1 MAIRF
6 GVIFIDNNIDNF
18 FNDRRKTKQ
27 QLIRSILERKS
38 GLDFIRFIEATASY
52 TNLERKRKLS
62 FEECAV
68 FYTDADFVRIER
80 EITSFLVFQNDRS
93 VTLNNDLSATFN
105 LKNYLLVLAKKF
117 YCSVCYCENINTQK
131 IEWISTNHSDFG
143 EILQEF
149 SDITSLSPNELPQ
162 FLTDLKDKIIEFNF
176 HKKIINNGLPFGI
189 IFIVSDPENLIDIND
204 KNKKLESCFHY
215 YENSHLL
222 YFPIITESYLILDNL
237 KSYFIFQ
244 NENEKPFNLKQHLLE
259 LKKELGFEP
268 SGIFYC
274 ENASTHKIELISNE
288 PKDFKGVL
296 LEFLQITSLS
306 PNELPQF
313 LANFKFSKSTYGI
326 DKAEFSLSSLSLE
339 NMTLIDNLST
349 LKRNIKNTF
358 DRYSWHG
365 YSKIPQEK
373 RITQI
378 KKQVSEECKVNPFFH
393 SWRVSSEQNRKVNK
407 IAEDLKNGK
416 IVGEKII
423 DNVFDINASYCFI
436 TPEDLKNLK
445 ERLFI
450 QQDIDITHVINQ
462 KKGEAF
468 DHILI
473 NDIKYNLL
481 DNTFHFI
488 FNVDNSSQL
497 TIKVPRKDLENY
509 ELPNTKKDIFNNLI
523 NIRRIDENLILKNNE
538 EITNDLNP
546 SLEQLKTQEF
556 PLSDAITKAINQK
569 EKGIALDYALIND
582 IKYNLLDN
590 TFHFIFNVGNSLLKE
605 SSQLIIEVPREA
617 LDLENVDRL
626 IENTLSSHHVCFCS
640 EIHSVCSEIHSVCS
654 ENSLICH
661 LNQGSYIIDLHLID
675 D

>member
-288 PKDFKGVL
+288 PEDFKGVL

-378 KKQVSEECKVNPFFH
+378 KKQVSEERKVNPFFH

-407 IAEDLKNGK
+407 IAEDLKSGK

-423 DNVFDINASYCFI
+423 DNIFDINASYCFI

-488 FNVDNSSQL
+488 FNV
-497 TIKVPRKDLENY
+497 
-509 ELPNTKKDIFNNLI
+509 
-523 NIRRIDENLILKNNE
+523 
-538 EITNDLNP
+538 
-546 SLEQLKTQEF
+546 
-556 PLSDAITKAINQK
+556 
-569 EKGIALDYALIND
+569 
-582 IKYNLLDN
+582 
-590 TFHFIFNVGNSLLKE
+590 GNSLLKE

-626 IENTLSSHHVCFCS
+626 IENTLSSHRVCF
-640 EIHSVCSEIHSVCS
+640 CSEIHSVCS

>member
-27 QLIRSILERKS
+27 QLIRSI
-38 GLDFIRFIEATASY
+38 SY

-407 IAEDLKNGK
+407 IAEDLKSGK

-488 FNVDNSSQL
+488 FNV
-497 TIKVPRKDLENY
+497 
-509 ELPNTKKDIFNNLI
+509 
-523 NIRRIDENLILKNNE
+523 
-538 EITNDLNP
+538 
-546 SLEQLKTQEF
+546 
-556 PLSDAITKAINQK
+556 
-569 EKGIALDYALIND
+569 
-582 IKYNLLDN
+582 
-590 TFHFIFNVGNSLLKE
+590 GNSLLKE

-626 IENTLSSHHVCFCS
+626 IENTLSSHRVCF
-640 EIHSVCSEIHSVCS
+640 CSEIHSVCS

>member
-80 EITSFLVFQNDRS
+80 EIISFLVFQDDRS
-93 VTLNNDLSATFN
+93 ITHLTDDPSATFN

-162 FLTDLKDKIIEFNF
+162 FL
-176 HKKIINNGLPFGI
+176 
-189 IFIVSDPENLIDIND
+189 
-204 KNKKLESCFHY
+204 
-215 YENSHLL
+215 
-222 YFPIITESYLILDNL
+222 
-237 KSYFIFQ
+237 
-244 NENEKPFNLKQHLLE
+244 
-259 LKKELGFEP
+259 
-268 SGIFYC
+268 
-274 ENASTHKIELISNE
+274 
-288 PKDFKGVL
+288 
-296 LEFLQITSLS
+296 
-306 PNELPQF
+306 
-313 LANFKFSKSTYGI
+313 ANFKFSKSTYGI

-339 NMTLIDNLST
+339 NMTPIDNLLST
-349 LKRNIKNTF
+349 LKCRIKNTL

-407 IAEDLKNGK
+407 IAEDLKSGK

-546 SLEQLKTQEF
+546 LLEQLKTQEF

-569 EKGIALDYALIND
+569 EKGIVLDYALIND

-626 IENTLSSHHVCFCS
+626 IENTLSSHRVCF
-640 EIHSVCSEIHSVCS
+640 CSEIHSVCS

>member
-237 KSYFIFQ
+237 KSY
-244 NENEKPFNLKQHLLE
+244 LKQHLLE

-407 IAEDLKNGK
+407 IAEDLKSGK

-423 DNVFDINASYCFI
+423 DNIFDINASYCFI

-488 FNVDNSSQL
+488 FNV
-497 TIKVPRKDLENY
+497 
-509 ELPNTKKDIFNNLI
+509 
-523 NIRRIDENLILKNNE
+523 
-538 EITNDLNP
+538 
-546 SLEQLKTQEF
+546 
-556 PLSDAITKAINQK
+556 
-569 EKGIALDYALIND
+569 
-582 IKYNLLDN
+582 
-590 TFHFIFNVGNSLLKE
+590 GNSLLKE

-626 IENTLSSHHVCFCS
+626 IENTLSSRRVCF
-640 EIHSVCSEIHSVCS
+640 CSEIHSVCS

>member
-27 QLIRSILERKS
+27 QLIRSILEHKS

-640 EIHSVCSEIHSVCS
+640 EIHSVCSE
-654 ENSLICH
+654 NSLICH

>member
-162 FLTDLKDKIIEFNF
+162 FLADLKDKIIEFNF
-176 HKKIINNGLPFGI
+176 HKKIINNNLPFGI

-365 YSKIPQEK
+365 YPKIPQEK

-445 ERLFI
+445 ERLFM
-450 QQDIDITHVINQ
+450 QQGIDITHVINQ

-546 SLEQLKTQEF
+546 LLEQLKTQEF

-626 IENTLSSHHVCFCS
+626 IENTLSSHRVCF
-640 EIHSVCSEIHSVCS
+640 CSEIHSVCS

>member
-27 QLIRSILERKS
+27 QLIRSILEHKS

-93 VTLNNDLSATFN
+93 VTLNNDPSATFN

-143 EILQEF
+143 EILHEF
-149 SDITSLSPNELPQ
+149 SDITSYELPQ

-326 DKAEFSLSSLSLE
+326 DKKAEFSLSSLSLE

-378 KKQVSEECKVNPFFH
+378 KKQVSEERKVNPFFH

-407 IAEDLKNGK
+407 IAEDLKSGK

-423 DNVFDINASYCFI
+423 DNIFDINASYCFI

-546 SLEQLKTQEF
+546 LLEQLKTQEF

-626 IENTLSSHHVCFCS
+626 IENTLSSRRVCF
-640 EIHSVCSEIHSVCS
+640 CSEIHSVCS

>member
-6 GVIFIDNNIDNF
+6 GVIFIDNNIDSF
-18 FNDRRKTKQ
+18 FNDRRKTE
-27 QLIRSILERKS
+27 LIRSILERKI
-38 GLDFIRFIEATASY
+38 GLDFIRFIEATA
-52 TNLERKRKLS
+52 
-62 FEECAV
+62 FI
-68 FYTDADFVRIER
+68 RIER
-80 EITSFLVFQNDRS
+80 EITSFLVFQDDRS
-93 VTLNNDLSATFN
+93 VTLNNDPSATFN

-143 EILQEF
+143 EILHEF
-149 SDITSLSPNELPQ
+149 SDITSYELPQ

-176 HKKIINNGLPFGI
+176 HKKIINNSLPFGI

-296 LEFLQITSLS
+296 LESLQITSLS

-546 SLEQLKTQEF
+546 LLEQLKTQEF

-590 TFHFIFNVGNSLLKE
+590 TFHFIFNVDNSLLKE

-626 IENTLSSHHVCFCS
+626 IENTLSSHRVCF
-640 EIHSVCSEIHSVCS
+640 CSEIHSVCS

>member
-93 VTLNNDLSATFN
+93 VTLNNDPSATFN

-162 FLTDLKDKIIEFNF
+162 FLADLKDKIIEFNF
-176 HKKIINNGLPFGI
+176 HKKIINNNLPFGI

-215 YENSHLL
+215 YENSHIL

-274 ENASTHKIELISNE
+274 ENASTHKIELVSNE

-313 LANFKFSKSTYGI
+313 LANFKFSKSSNGI

-339 NMTLIDNLST
+339 NMTPIDNLLST
-349 LKRNIKNTF
+349 LKCRIKNTLK
-358 DRYSWHG
+358 RYSWHG

-378 KKQVSEECKVNPFFH
+378 KKQVSEECKVDPFFH

-407 IAEDLKNGK
+407 IADDLKSGK

-473 NDIKYNLL
+473 NDIKYNLF

-488 FNVDNSSQL
+488 FDVDNSSQL

-509 ELPNTKKDIFNNLI
+509 ELPNTKKDIFNKLI
-523 NIRRIDENLILKNNE
+523 NIRTIDENLILKNNK

-546 SLEQLKTQEF
+546 LLGQLKTQEF

-582 IKYNLLDN
+582 IKYNLFDN
-590 TFHFIFNVGNSLLKE
+590 TFHFIFDVDNPLLKE
-605 SSQLIIEVPREA
+605 SSQLIIEVTREA
-617 LDLENVDRL
+617 LDLENIDRL
-626 IENTLSSHHVCFCS
+626 IKNTLSPYDN
-640 EIHSVCSEIHSVCS
+640 ILS
-654 ENSLICH
+654 ENSLIYH
-661 LNQGSYIIDLHLID
+661 LNQGSYIIDLRLID